1 MKAFIRWVWV
11 LCLFPPRVF
20 GQAKLPITTSDHFVV
35 EAPAVVQ
42 PGGETVDFIV
52 GVEGSRFYTA
62 YNMEIALP
70 EDLVFVPNDKGNCAM
85 MCGLEGMYPHDDS
98 MGFPQFTHIFA
109 SGLQVNGNLR
119 DFPGGCSGCR
129 SRHLRTPSP
138 VWGKSGCL
146 V

>member
-1 MKAFIRWVWV
+1 MGVGVVFVPAPGVW
-11 LCLFPPRVF
+11 P
-20 GQAKLPITTSDHFVV
+20 GQLPVTTSDHFVV

-85 MCGLEGMYPHDDS
+85 MCGLEGMYPYDDS

-109 SGLQVNGNLR
+109 SGLQGTATCVWLV
-119 DFPGGCSGCR
+119 S
-129 SRHLRTPSP
+129 HL
-138 VWGKSGCL
+138 
-146 V
+146 

>member
-52 GVEGSRFYTA
+52 GV
-62 YNMEIALP
+62 
-70 EDLVFVPNDKGNCAM
+70 
-85 MCGLEGMYPHDDS
+85 
-98 MGFPQFTHIFA
+98 
-109 SGLQVNGNLR
+109 
-119 DFPGGCSGCR
+119 
-129 SRHLRTPSP
+129 
-138 VWGKSGCL
+138 
-146 V
+146 

>member
-70 EDLVFVPNDKGNCAM
+70 EDLVFVPNDKGNCVAWKGCIRM
-85 MCGLEGMYPHDDS
+85 TTEWGS
-98 MGFPQFTHIFA
+98 RSSRIF
-109 SGLQVNGNLR
+109 LPV
-119 DFPGGCSGCR
+119 GCR
-129 SRHLRTPSP
+129 
-138 VWGKSGCL
+138 
-146 V
+146 

>member
-52 GVEGSRFYTA
+52 GVEG
-62 YNMEIALP
+62 
-70 EDLVFVPNDKGNCAM
+70 
-85 MCGLEGMYPHDDS
+85 
-98 MGFPQFTHIFA
+98 FPFLH
-109 SGLQVNGNLR
+109 GLQYGNR
-119 DFPGGCSGCR
+119 FARGFGFR
-129 SRHLRTPSP
+129 SQRPREIVP
-138 VWGKSGCL
+138 
-146 V
+146 